1 LEAIMTRKR
10 SGLGDLLREEVGKSD
25 GEATTGGA
33 ATPDLAPAN
42 PKTTP
47 KKTASPKATPKSAN
61 AAPPSL
67 EPQTP
72 VPTAPDPELQAQIT
86 ALQAQLANQQTQL
99 QELNQAQ
106 ALSRQLE
113 SELAVAKQTILQ
125 LSSQNQAAP
134 APAAKPP
141 AKTVTPAPSR
151 QPLDLQPAPAP
162 ALAQAS
168 TQQPYRFERIGWKPL
183 SNHLIQ
189 PEAPSTKL
197 SDADLGWVD

>member
-1 LEAIMTRKR
+1 MTRKR

-25 GEATTGGA
+25 GEATSNGSLA
-33 ATPDLAPAN
+33 PEPAPAN
-42 PKTTP
+42 TKATP
-47 KKTASPKATPKSAN
+47 KKTTSPKATPKSADTT
-61 AAPPSL
+61 APSL

-106 ALSRQLE
+106 TLSRQLE

-134 APAAKPP
+134 TTPAKP
-141 AKTVTPAPSR
+141 VTPAPAATPNR
-151 QPLDLQPAPAP
+151 QPLDLQPAPIPSP
-162 ALAQAS
+162 AQGS
-168 TQQPYRFERIGWKPL
+168 TSQPYRFERIGWKPL
-183 SNHLIQ
+183 ANHLIQ

>member
-1 LEAIMTRKR
+1 MTRKR

-33 ATPDLAPAN
+33 VTPDLAPAN

-47 KKTASPKATPKSAN
+47 KKTASPKATPAAN
-61 AAPPSL
+61 ATPPS
-67 EPQTP
+67 PD
-72 VPTAPDPELQAQIT
+72 APDPELQDQIT
-86 ALQAQLANQQTQL
+86 ALQAQLASQQTQL

-134 APAAKPP
+134 APPAKTPVKPP
-141 AKTVTPAPSR
+141 AKPVTPAPNR
-151 QPLDLQPAPAP
+151 QPLDLQPAPTPAP
-162 ALAQAS
+162 VQAS